1 VGQHKATHLVF
12 KRNTR
17 IYIYLMAPTNQVYP
31 FATTFKASIL
41 SILLELCAFTLGPFV
56 VNRKEL
62 KFSSILMLTTLGG
75 SSLVFTMGCLGVG
88 SPLPLMTPTKLPRA
102 SCHYWHPRD
111 SFFLIYHKAFNFLHK
126 QAFFLHVL

>member
-1 VGQHKATHLVF
+1 MVA
-12 KRNTR
+12 
-17 IYIYLMAPTNQVYP
+17 TNQVYP

-41 SILLELCAFTLGPFV
+41 SILLELCTFTLGPFV

-111 SFFLIYHKAFNFLHK
+111 SFFLIYHKAFNVLHK